1 MSAKQ
6 EQIEEMEKVIKE
18 EQILIANN
26 SNEFK
31 QLMQKGVGYC
41 HAKALY
47 NAGYRKVL
55 FDTENGKV
63 VDVSQYAPWELI
75 EGHIEREVEKARK
88 ETAKEIL
95 QTLYDKCYEIDTE
108 YDESIGNFVSDNDIL
123 CLAKHYGVEIEK

>member
-1 MSAKQ
+1 MTKQ

-47 NAGYRKVL
+47 NAGCRKVVSGRDG
-55 FDTENGKV
+55 F
-63 VDVSQYAPWELI
+63 VDLLNEETKELSII
-75 EGHIEREVEKARK
+75 EKTRK

-95 QTLYDKCYEIDTE
+95 QTLYDKCYEIN
-108 YDESIGNFVSDNDIL
+108 DETGESMDNFVSDDDIL
-123 CLAKHYGVEIEK
+123 SLANHYGVEIEE